1 MNTMTVATDVSV
13 IPTQPRADWRDQ
25 AVVTFQQHQPRA
37 MMAMKTDL
45 VGRLDMLIGRRIPED
60 SIYVDSNQQIAVV
73 LIDKVLFRWC
83 RQAVVV
89 VRPCV
94 ECGLGQFESP
104 ALLQS
109 ADVGYALSAWQ
120 PLHPHCQP
128 EDPVN
133 WLEREDGTDR

>member
-1 MNTMTVATDVSV
+1 MNALMLSTEAPAIFVNWAG
-13 IPTQPRADWRDQ
+13 DWRDQ
-25 AVVTFQQHQPRA
+25 AVIAYHHRRPRA
-37 MMAMKTDL
+37 MIAMKTDL
-45 VGRLDMLIGRRIPED
+45 AGRLHMLIGRRVPED
-60 SIYVDSNQQIAVV
+60 SIYADPERQIAVV
-73 LIDKVLFRWC
+73 VVDNVLFRW
-83 RQAVVV
+83 RTQAVVIV
-89 VRPCV
+89 QPCA